1 VTKVA
6 TYGMAAVAL
15 AASVVLLHVFGSA
28 WVAAWFPELQKPLT
42 DPTPLSPWAK
52 GVMLGY
58 LALSVGGPIGAVFC
72 LLAGISARDDQRW
85 ARERQEQQRL
95 HEIRDQLW
103 LESLPPEARDRV
115 LAQRRDTRELEERAR
130 AILAAERRGEADGR

>member
-1 VTKVA
+1 MTKVA
-6 TYGMAAVAL
+6 TYWLAAVAL

-28 WVAAWFPELQKPLT
+28 WVAAWCLELQKPLT

-85 ARERQEQQRL
+85 AR
-95 HEIRDQLW
+95 
-103 LESLPPEARDRV
+103 
-115 LAQRRDTRELEERAR
+115 
-130 AILAAERRGEADGR
+130 